1 MPVPLYLH
9 GSPWSVAS
17 SALRARRMHELG
29 GAMAIG
35 QARCRTAM
43 TELFGLRLR

>member
-1 MPVPLYLH
+1 VPVPLYLH

-29 GAMAIG
+29 VPWRSGRPG
-35 QARCRTAM
+35 TA
-43 TELFGLRLR
+43 LP